1 LRGQQSPILLLSR
14 MITKGHILELA
25 EEHLQGTD
33 KYVVDVIVKV
43 GNVITIV
50 IDSDTSV
57 VIDDCSH
64 LSKFVESSLDRDQED
79 FELRVTSYG
88 ADKPLI
94 MTRQY
99 VKNVGRQL
107 VITKN
112 DEQKVKGK
120 LLSADQNGITLEPT
134 PDKKKK
140 ESDTQPVQIAYSDI
154 EQAKIVLSFK

>member
-1 LRGQQSPILLLSR
+1 
-14 MITKGHILELA
+14 MITKGQVTGIA
-25 EEHLQGTD
+25 ERHMQGTD
-33 KYVVDVIVKV
+33 KYIVDVVVKT

-64 LSKFVESSLDRDQED
+64 LSKAVEAALDRDQED

-88 ADKPLI
+88 ADRPLI
-94 MTRQY
+94 LKRQY
-99 VKNVGRQL
+99 TKNIGRQL
-107 VITKN
+107 VITKT
-112 DEQKVKGK
+112 DEQKIKGK
-120 LLSADQNGITLEPT
+120 LLKADETGITLELI

-140 ESDTQPVQIAYSDI
+140 DTPAETVLIAFAEI

>member
-1 LRGQQSPILLLSR
+1 
-14 MITKGHILELA
+14 MITKGHIRELA
-25 EEHLQGTD
+25 EQHLQGTD
-33 KYVVDVIVKV
+33 KYVVDVVVKA

-94 MTRQY
+94 LTRQY
-99 VKNVGRQL
+99 VKNLGRQL
-107 VITKN
+107 VVTKK

-140 ESDTQPVQIAYSDI
+140 ESIAEPIKIAYNDI
-154 EQAKIVLSFK
+154 DQAKIVLSFK

>member
-1 LRGQQSPILLLSR
+1 
-14 MITKGHILELA
+14 MITKGNIRELA
-25 EEHLQGTD
+25 EQHLQGTD
-33 KYVVDVIVKV
+33 KYVVDVVVKA

-94 MTRQY
+94 LTRQY
-99 VKNVGRQL
+99 VKNLGRQL
-107 VITKN
+107 VVTKK

-120 LLSADQNGITLEPT
+120 LLSADQSMITLEPT

-140 ESDTQPVQIAYSDI
+140 ESSPEPIKIAYSDI
-154 EQAKIVLSFK
+154 DQAKIVLSFK